1 MTHSHHKRQSM
12 DNNPWITQMLHIAGM
27 DFKAAIILMLM
38 GRKKNML
45 VMNGQEVSVEKLKQT
60 EKIKWKFIE
69 FKNSR

>member
-1 MTHSHHKRQSM
+1 
-12 DNNPWITQMLHIAGM
+12 MLHIADM